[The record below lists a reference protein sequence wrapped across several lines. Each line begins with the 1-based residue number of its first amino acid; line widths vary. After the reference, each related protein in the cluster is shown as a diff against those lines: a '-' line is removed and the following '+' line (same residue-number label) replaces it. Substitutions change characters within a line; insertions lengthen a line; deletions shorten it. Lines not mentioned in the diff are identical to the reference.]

1 VCPAHNQRGNP
12 EADGSKGW
20 GDRLRKDRDLVPGF
34 GQRLRMLREAAGLSQ
49 PALAAA
55 SGTHYT
61 NVARLEAEARS
72 PSFRL
77 ALALAGALGVSVADL
92 VPDHPPAPNR
102 RTLLAAIEGGAGGSH
117 PAPKKGRRA

>member
-1 VCPAHNQRGNP
+1 MG
-12 EADGSKGW
+12 
-20 GDRLRKDRDLVPGF
+20 RDTVPGF
-34 GQRLRMLREAAGLSQ
+34 GKRLAQLREAAKLTQ
-49 PALAAA
+49 PQLAEL

-102 RTLLAAIEGGAGGSH
+102 RKLLAAIEGDEPPAPP
-117 PAPKKGRRA
+117 PAPKERKRRP